1 MLIQPAQ
8 TNVTSV
14 TAYTGSVTPS
24 GVEREL
30 ARADI
35 PPVEETEKS
44 AGAQNRLFESS
55 VSATTSAPADVT
67 EDSPEQ
73 PPVSSQEDAPR
84 NPAAQKEPS
93 GNTQGTL
100 SEEDLVVIDQLKAR
114 DREVRVHEAAHA
126 AVGGRYAGS
135 PSFEYTRGPDGRNYA
150 TGGEVSISVSEVAGD
165 PQATIEKARV
175 IRAAAL
181 APAEPSVQDRRVA
194 AEAAQLELTARS
206 ELRAVQSEE
215 SQQEKAERSERQQE
229 AEADETVEET
239 SSAAADAVAV
249 APVSVQPQP
258 QEAEAS
264 ESESATESTDD
275 KPGNAREELEKILLG
290 SQGLLQQANQL
301 GLVNPENPYGKS
313 GFLDIVV

>member
-55 VSATTSAPADVT
+55 VSATTSPPADGT
-67 EDSPEQ
+67 DDSPAQ
-73 PPVSSQEDAPR
+73 PPASGQKDAPR
-84 NPAAQKEPS
+84 NSAAQQETT

-194 AEAAQLELTARS
+194 AEAAQLELTARN
-206 ELRAVQSEE
+206 ELRAVQSEA
-215 SQQEKAERSERQQE
+215 SQQEKAERAERQQE
-229 AEADETVEET
+229 AEADATLEED
-239 SSAAADAVAV
+239 SSGTDAVAV
-249 APVSVQPQP
+249 APVAVQPQP
-258 QEAEAS
+258 GEAEAS

-275 KPGNAREELEKILLG
+275 KPANAREELEKILLG
-290 SQGLLQQANQL
+290 SQGVLQQANQL